1 MCLVLEVTGW
11 WESRGLLLG
20 FACTAVFHCKHSFV
34 TVNESILIWVLYFQI
49 WNSFSDCVCFILNKQ
64 QHSLIYKVIHYCT
77 KYSCY
82 FFITLEKSYKL
93 LYIYNVIFSFF
104 ESHLQ
109 WVFPNCNSIVL
120 FNVYFRLKVCKIKGL
135 HVSHLESKAQ
145 FFNPVRLSTSCSATL
160 SHIFNGQAHG
170 ERKGKERW
178 ICRSLGL

>member
-1 MCLVLEVTGW
+1 MGLVASQQVRGPLPMCLVLEVTGW

-104 ESHLQ
+104 
-109 WVFPNCNSIVL
+109 
-120 FNVYFRLKVCKIKGL
+120 
-135 HVSHLESKAQ
+135 
-145 FFNPVRLSTSCSATL
+145 FNPICNECFQTVTLLFYSMFTSGWK
-160 SHIFNGQAHG
+160 FV
-170 ERKGKERW
+170 K
-178 ICRSLGL
+178 